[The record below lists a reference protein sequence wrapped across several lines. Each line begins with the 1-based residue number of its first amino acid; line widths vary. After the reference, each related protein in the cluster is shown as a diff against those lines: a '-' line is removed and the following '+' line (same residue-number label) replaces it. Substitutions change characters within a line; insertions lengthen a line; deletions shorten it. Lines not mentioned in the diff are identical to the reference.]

1 MVILS
6 KFSTQHR
13 TIPVPLYLK
22 KSTIAIITGVI
33 FTLAPKNNAAES
45 FSAYLFAYFTGND
58 KSQETICFALS
69 EDGYNYKAINKGKPI
84 VSSAAISSTG
94 GVRDPHILRGE
105 NNDYYMVATDM
116 VSANGWASNRAMV
129 LLRSTNLTDWTSSV
143 VNIPKTYSQFALA
156 DRIWAPQ
163 TIFDP
168 AVGKYMVY
176 FAMRLGSADFD
187 KIYYAYA
194 NSSFTALESA
204 PKILFTNN
212 GLSAIDADIISKDNS
227 YYLFFKT
234 EGNGNG
240 IKSAVSSNLTSGYVL
255 YDKYLQQTTAAVEGS
270 CVFKLINSSSYI
282 LMYDMYTS
290 SKYQF
295 TTSTDLKNF
304 TVSPTACSFDF
315 TPRHGTVIPITSAE
329 KQALNVKWNPTQVLS
344 NQKKRTLRISPFV
357 ANGVLH
363 LGAEAS
369 VSDITVLLF
378 DLSGKEIIHQTV
390 TNGRSQIRIS
400 DLSSGVYELQCIA
413 KTGKLSSNRIFV
425 R

>member
-1 MVILS
+1 VALLS
-6 KFSTQHR
+6 KFSNQYW
-13 TIPVPLYLK
+13 TIRMFLQFK
-22 KSTIAIITGVI
+22 KSSIAIVTGVI
-33 FTLAPKNNAAES
+33 FTLVPKIDATES

-58 KSQETICFALS
+58 KSQEAICFALS
-69 EDGYNYKAINKGKPI
+69 DNGYDYKEINDGKPV

-143 VNIPKTYSQFALA
+143 VNIPQTYSAFSAA
-156 DRIWAPQ
+156 DRVWAPQ

-168 AVGKYMVY
+168 SVGKYMVY
-176 FAMRLGSADFD
+176 FSMRLGSADVD

-194 NSSFTALESA
+194 NSTFTALESA
-204 PKILFTNN
+204 PKLLFTNN
-212 GLSAIDADIISKDNS
+212 GLSTIDADIILKDS
-227 YYLFFKT
+227 TYYLFFKT

-240 IKSAVSSNLTSGYVL
+240 IKSALSSKLTSGYVL

-295 TTSTDLKNF
+295 TISTDLKNF
-304 TVSPTACSFDF
+304 TVAPTACSFDF

-329 KQALNVKWNPTQVLS
+329 KQALNVKWNQTQVLP
-344 NQKKRTLRISPFV
+344 NQKKQLLQISPFV
-357 ANGVLH
+357 SNGVLH
-363 LGAEAS
+363 LGAETS
-369 VSDITVLLF
+369 VSDITVLLY
-378 DLSGKEIIHQTV
+378 DLSGKEIIHQTIS
-390 TNGRSQIRIS
+390 NAGSPIRIS
-400 DLSSGVYELQCIA
+400 GLSSGVYELHCIT
-413 KTGKLSSNRIFV
+413 KTCKLSSTRVFV